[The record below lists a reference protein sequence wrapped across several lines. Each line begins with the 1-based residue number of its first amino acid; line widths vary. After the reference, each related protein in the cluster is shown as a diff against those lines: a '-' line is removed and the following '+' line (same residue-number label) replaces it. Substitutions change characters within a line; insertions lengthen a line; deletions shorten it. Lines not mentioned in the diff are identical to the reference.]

1 MEFLN
6 ELNDSIFNCVW
17 TKKYAPTDIDDMVL
31 SDENRI
37 LVNQFIQKEDT
48 PSLLLVGAPGQG
60 KTTLATLLC
69 QKIGA
74 TVLIYNA
81 SMDTG
86 IDTIRNRVK
95 NFVESM
101 SETGSLKVVILDEAD
116 RLSAQAQDSLKVL
129 IEDNAAHTRFIL
141 TANEG
146 SRITAPLKSRLMSL
160 NITPPKAL
168 YNKFISNIIKKES
181 IVVTKDDVQLLRS
194 VLNECY
200 PDLRRGIMTVQ
211 KSVINGKLE
220 LKPIMSTD
228 GFINQIYD
236 GLKTIDP
243 IELRKIWI
251 ENETEFNGDYQ
262 YLLKQIH
269 EFFYKKEDISPI
281 ERADILLC
289 IFNGIK
295 HSALVLDQEINFYAT
310 MLECRKL
317 ISNL

>member
-1 MEFLN
+1 MEFTN
-6 ELNDSIFNCVW
+6 ELDDTIFNCVW
-17 TKKYAPTDIDDMVL
+17 TKKYAPVDIDDMVL
-31 SDENRI
+31 TDENRTLI
-37 LVNQFIQKEDT
+37 NQFIEKEDT

-69 QKIGA
+69 KKINA
-74 TVLIYNA
+74 TTLIYNA

-146 SRITAPLKSRLMSL
+146 SRITAPLKSRLMPL
-160 NITPPKAL
+160 NITPPKAAYIKYITSIL
-168 YNKFISNIIKKES
+168 KKES
-181 IVVTKDDVQLLRS
+181 IVVTMDDIMLLKDL
-194 VLNECY
+194 LNECY
-200 PDLRRGIMTVQ
+200 PDLRRGIMTIQ
-211 KSVINGKLE
+211 RSVVNGKLQI
-220 LKPIMSTD
+220 KPLMSTD
-228 GFINQIYD
+228 GFIQQLYD
-236 GLKTIDP
+236 AFSESDP
-243 IELRKIWI
+243 IEMRKIWI
-251 ENETEFNGDYQ
+251 ENESEFSGDYQ
-262 YLLKQIH
+262 YLLKQMH
-269 EFFYKKEDISPI
+269 EFFYKKEDIGPSD
-281 ERADILLC
+281 RADILLC

-295 HSALVLDQEINFYAT
+295 NSSLVLDQEINFYAT

-317 ISNL
+317 VSNL